1 PSDMLSPGKLI
12 NMFVDVVSKN
22 GNLLLDIGPKADG
35 SIPELQLTR
44 LREFGKWMQ
53 TNGEAIYE
61 TRPWVRSDGQTTDGV
76 PVRFTRKGNAV
87 YAIVSEKPTSREII
101 IESLQLEEG
110 SKVQMLGV

>member
-1 PSDMLSPGKLI
+1 
-12 NMFVDVVSKN
+12 
-22 GNLLLDIGPKADG
+22 
-35 SIPELQLTR
+35 
-44 LREFGKWMQ
+44 MQ

-110 SKVQMLGV
+110 SKVQMLGVSEPLDWTAREGNVHIKLPNELPGDYAFALKVLSKQR